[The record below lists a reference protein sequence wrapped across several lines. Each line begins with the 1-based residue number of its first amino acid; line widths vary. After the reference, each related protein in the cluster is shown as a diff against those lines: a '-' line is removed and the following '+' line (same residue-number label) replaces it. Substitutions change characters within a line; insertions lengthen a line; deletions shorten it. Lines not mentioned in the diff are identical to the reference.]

1 MKKLILFTLPLLL
14 LMSSCKK
21 EYLIPNRT
29 IVVNLSSGSWIPLN
43 GGKTYTAAI
52 NLPELDEYINEQG
65 GVLVYISFGSQT
77 YEQIPQ
83 LYNGDAFSFV
93 TRPGQVVLE
102 VQEYDGLGVVA
113 PPGNMTVKIILMDS
127 DY

>member
-113 PPGNMTVKIILMDS
+113 PPENMTVKIILMDS